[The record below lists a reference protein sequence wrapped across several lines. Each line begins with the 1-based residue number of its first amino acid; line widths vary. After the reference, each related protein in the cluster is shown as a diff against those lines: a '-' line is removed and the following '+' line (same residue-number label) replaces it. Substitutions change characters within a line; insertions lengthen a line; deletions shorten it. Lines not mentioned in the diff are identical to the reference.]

1 MNLEFYKYSIPF
13 KTPFVTAGQTFSN
26 RTGVIV
32 LLHKN
37 TSIALGEAA
46 PLPGFSAETTQQV
59 IRQIRANIE
68 PMKQFFNSDF
78 SLSDLNDFLKT
89 HPLAPSLQ
97 FCLYTLGTF
106 DLANVKIQ
114 SLQQTLFKNSADSIA
129 VNAVI
134 DLAQKN
140 ILNTTTSYQEKGFN
154 TIKIKVGA
162 DTEKLVAQIQHIRE
176 AFSEINIRLDANQ
189 SWSIKQALEIL
200 NQLEPLEIEYCEE
213 PLANPNRDTLLELK
227 SRTSIP
233 IALDE
238 SLAHTFSLLEAAT
251 LADVLVI
258 KPMVHGPVI
267 ETLTEISDQK
277 NIKIVFTSSLETALG
292 RLMTATLA
300 AGLGSADTAHGLATG
315 GLLAEDLW
323 QYDNFI
329 KNGRYML
336 PDCSKLIALRE
347 GWDAY
352 KDDFGFDPDDHD
364 LYVPAWLK
372 HGSPLAGI
380 TTERLNIE

>member
-26 RTGVIV
+26 RSGVIV

-37 TSIALGEAA
+37 TSITLGEAA
-46 PLPGFSAETTQQV
+46 PLPAFSAETTQQV
-59 IRQIRANIE
+59 IRQIRAHIE

-78 SLSDLNDFLKT
+78 SLSDLNEFLKT

-97 FCLYTLGTF
+97 FCLYTLATSH
-106 DLANVKIQ
+106 LALAKNQ
-114 SLQQTLFKNSADSIA
+114 SLQQALFANPVDSVA

-134 DLAQKN
+134 DLTKKEVSHAVNQKVE
-140 ILNTTTSYQEKGFN
+140 QGFT
-154 TIKIKVGA
+154 TIKIKAGN
-162 DTEKLVAQIQHIRE
+162 DTRQFIQQLSIIRDKHPN
-176 AFSEINIRLDANQ
+176 INIRLDANQ
-189 SWSIKQALEIL
+189 SWSL
-200 NQLEPLEIEYCEE
+200 NQAIDLFAVIEDFNIEYCEE

-227 SRTSIP
+227 NRTSIP

-267 ETLTEISDQK
+267 ETLTEISNQT
-277 NIKIVFTSSLETALG
+277 NIKMVFTSSLESALG
-292 RLMTATLA
+292 RLMTAALA
-300 AGLGSADTAHGLATG
+300 AGLGSTDMAHGLATG
-315 GLLAEDLW
+315 QLLSEDLW
-323 QYDNFI
+323 DDNDFI
-329 KNGRYML
+329 RNGRYKL
-336 PDCSKLIALRE
+336 PGPEKLRPLM
-347 GWDAY
+347 
-352 KDDFGFDPDDHD
+352 
-364 LYVPAWLK
+364 
-372 HGSPLAGI
+372 GSHFSGI